1 MASFN
6 KVILIGHLTA
16 DPELKQ
22 TTSGLPVTSF
32 SIGVNRRFTKQGE
45 QPQTDFINI
54 VCWRQTAEFVARYFT
69 RASRSSSA
77 ARSRPVLGSTRTA
90 ISATRPRS
98 SPTKR
103 RLSSASRIPPRRRA
117 ASPLTARRRPT
128 IRSRSFPQ
136 TTSCRSEL
144 LHTHKRFRRLNA
156 PPAWKGWFHYGQRS
170 QRNAEAL
177 PLA

>member
-54 VCWRQTAEFVARYFT
+54 VCWRQTADFVARYFT
-69 RASRSSSA
+69 KGKPILICGSLQTRSWVDKDGNKRYTTEVVADEATFVERKSDSPAPQGGIPAYGTPKADDSFEELSA
-77 ARSRPVLGSTRTA
+77 DD
-90 ISATRPRS
+90 
-98 SPTKR
+98 
-103 RLSSASRIPPRRRA
+103 
-117 ASPLTARRRPT
+117 
-128 IRSRSFPQ
+128 
-136 TTSCRSEL
+136 EL
-144 LHTHKRFRRLNA
+144 PF
-156 PPAWKGWFHYGQRS
+156 
-170 QRNAEAL
+170 
-177 PLA
+177 

>member
-69 RASRSSSA
+69 KGKPILICGSLQTRSWVDKDGNKRYTTEVVADEATFVERKSDSSA
-77 ARSRPVLGSTRTA
+77 PQGG
-90 ISATRPRS
+90 
-98 SPTKR
+98 
-103 RLSSASRIPPRRRA
+103 IPP
-117 ASPLTARRRPT
+117 TARRRPT

>member
-69 RASRSSSA
+69 KGKPILICGSLQTRSWVDKDGNKRYTTEDVCRAQVGFPRA
-77 ARSRPVLGSTRTA
+77 AGRH
-90 ISATRPRS
+90 PRLRHAEG
-98 SPTKR
+98 R
-103 RLSSASRIPPRRRA
+103 RFVRGAFRRRRA
-117 ASPLTARRRPT
+117 AVLSY
-128 IRSRSFPQ
+128 
-136 TTSCRSEL
+136 C
-144 LHTHKRFRRLNA
+144 THIS
-156 PPAWKGWFHYGQRS
+156 GSGV
-170 QRNAEAL
+170 
-177 PLA
+177 